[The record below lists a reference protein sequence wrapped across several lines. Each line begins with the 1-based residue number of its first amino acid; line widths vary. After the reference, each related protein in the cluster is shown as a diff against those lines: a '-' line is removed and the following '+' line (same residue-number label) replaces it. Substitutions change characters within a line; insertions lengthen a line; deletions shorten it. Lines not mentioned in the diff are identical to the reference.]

1 MISTGFVYEFFLKF
15 ENLIVNNEPNRIS
28 ILRCWLNDFYEVR
41 IMMNKSKI
49 SDGKLARILFSLL
62 FFIVCNSSAVL
73 HAQETSVLLERAK
86 TAIDKNDFAAALT
99 DLNQI
104 IGKEPSNAEAL
115 THRSRIYIL
124 QGKDVEA
131 FADAEKTLGIN
142 PKNPFALN
150 VRGLVKYNRKDYAG
164 AIADYSQAIAIDPKF
179 VRAYGNRLRANIRIG
194 AAEDAIV
201 GDYLRA
207 KELDPNF
214 SAIYQ
219 SIGVYCLQTRKYSC
233 RKDFENLIR
242 LEPNNEFGYFGRAT
256 ERLAGLE
263 RNATTPGRENLNKI
277 IIDDIT
283 SALTD
288 FDKAIQ
294 INPKT
299 SDSYNNRG
307 RLKYILGDYDLAIA
321 DFDKAV
327 SLNPKNFQALMNR
340 GTANRA
346 KKNYDAALKDYA
358 EAEKL
363 EPKAA
368 LLMFE
373 KSLLYREIGE
383 IDSAMTSINQALYIE
398 PKNSDYIILQ
408 AILLIDKN
416 RHEEALEK
424 FTSIYKNGLS
434 AGGGYRW
441 LGTCFE
447 SAPKGDA
454 YIKTQNYIDAE
465 TSFRSA
471 LQWSKGDCRERALFG
486 YASVTLVQKR
496 PDLAM
501 EKLAELDKLN
511 PKYPGLKE
519 KQKEVAAAM
528 PAYNQQQAQ
537 WKAEWE
543 AKQAEWERQVQAQYA
558 RERSSSQRK
567 RPEKLVN
574 SQLLGEAVAEFDALI
589 SRLKSLDATYGSA
602 ADKLRRAQESDARNR
617 VNSVQ
622 FYKGTMNRAQSA
634 MDEAH
639 RIIRDFLNKY
649 DSVLDDDS
657 KQKLEDWDDSFPTSI
672 FY

>member
-1 MISTGFVYEFFLKF
+1 MNIKIFSKTFFCAIFLSCVFGIFGQPTG
-15 ENLIVNNEPNRIS
+15 
-28 ILRCWLNDFYEVR
+28 
-41 IMMNKSKI
+41 
-49 SDGKLARILFSLL
+49 LFD
-62 FFIVCNSSAVL
+62 
-73 HAQETSVLLERAK
+73 RAK
-86 TAIDKNDFAAALT
+86 AAFDKGEFESALK
-99 DLNQI
+99 DLNSV
-104 IGKEPSNAEAL
+104 IGKEPSNADAL
-115 THRSRIYIL
+115 TMRSRIYAL
-124 QGKDVEA
+124 TGKDAEA
-131 FADAEKTLGIN
+131 FADAEKTLSIN

-150 VRGLVKYNRKDYAG
+150 VRGLVKYNKKDYAG
-164 AIADYSQAIAIDPKF
+164 AITDYTQAIAIDPKF
-179 VRAYGNRLRANIRIG
+179 VRAYGNRLRANIRLG
-194 AAEDAIV
+194 ASEDVIV
-201 GDYLRA
+201 GDYLKA

-219 SIGVYCLQTRKYSC
+219 SIGVWCLQTRKYSC

-256 ERLAGLE
+256 ERLAELE
-263 RNATTPGRENLNKI
+263 RNATNPGRENLNKI

-283 SALTD
+283 SALAD
-288 FDKAIQ
+288 FDKAIAV
-294 INPKT
+294 NPKT

-327 SLNPKNFQALMNR
+327 LLNPKNFQALMNR

-358 EAEKL
+358 EAEKI
-363 EPKAA
+363 EPKAD

-383 IDSAMTSINQALYIE
+383 IDSAMTSISQALNIE

-416 RHEEALEK
+416 RHEQALEK
-424 FTSIYKNGLS
+424 FASIYKNDLS
-434 AGGGYRW
+434 GNGGFRW

-447 SAPKGDA
+447 TAPKGDA
-454 YIKTQNYIDAE
+454 YVKVQNYIEAE

-486 YASVTLVQKR
+486 YATVTLVQKR
-496 PDLAM
+496 PDIAM
-501 EKLAELDKLN
+501 ETLAELDKLN

-519 KQKEVAAAM
+519 KQKEVASAM
-528 PAYNQQQAQ
+528 PAYNKQQAQ

-543 AKQAEWERQVQAQYA
+543 AKQAEWQRQVDAQLA
-558 RERSSSQRK
+558 RERSSSQRT
-567 RPEKLVN
+567 RPEKLADSKLV
-574 SQLLGEAVAEFDALI
+574 GKAVEDFDALVE
-589 SRLKSLDATYGSA
+589 RLKALDATYGSA

-639 RIIRDFLNKY
+639 RIIREYLQKY
-649 DSVLDDDS
+649 DSVLDEES
-657 KQKLEDWDDSFPTSI
+657 RQVLEDWDDSFPTSI

>member
-1 MISTGFVYEFFLKF
+1 MKTKIFTITLFCALISSCVFSIYGQTTEEL
-15 ENLIVNNEPNRIS
+15 LNRAVAAINKND
-28 ILRCWLNDFYEVR
+28 LN
-41 IMMNKSKI
+41 SAL
-49 SDGKLARILFSLL
+49 SDL
-62 FFIVCNSSAVL
+62 NAVL
-73 HAQETSVLLERAK
+73 
-86 TAIDKNDFAAALT
+86 
-99 DLNQI
+99 
-104 IGKEPSNAEAL
+104 GKEPANADAL
-115 THRSRIYIL
+115 THRSRILIL
-124 QGKDVEA
+124 QGKDAEA
-131 FADAEKTLGIN
+131 FADAEKTLSIN

-150 VRGLVKYNRKDYAG
+150 VRGLVKYNKKDYAG
-164 AIADYSQAIAIDPKF
+164 AIADYSQAIVIDPKF
-179 VRAYGNRLRANIRIG
+179 VRAYGNRLRANVRIG
-194 AAEDAIV
+194 ASEEAIV
-201 GDYLRA
+201 GDYLKA

-242 LEPNNEFGYFGRAT
+242 LEPNNEFGYLGRAT

-263 RNATTPGRENLNKI
+263 RNATNPGRENLNKI

-283 SALTD
+283 NALAD
-288 FDKAIQ
+288 LDKAIQ

-299 SDSYNNRG
+299 SDSFNNRG
-307 RLKYILGDYDLAIA
+307 RLKYILGDYDPAIA

-327 SLNPKNFQALMNR
+327 ALNPKNFQALMNR

-363 EPKAA
+363 DSKSA

-383 IDSAMTSINQALYIE
+383 IDSAMTSINQALYVE
-398 PKNSDYIILQ
+398 PKNSDYVILQ

-434 AGGGYRW
+434 GNGGYRW

-454 YIKTQNYIDAE
+454 YVKTQNYIDAE

-486 YASVTLVQKR
+486 YATVTLVQKR
-496 PDLAM
+496 PDIAM

-528 PAYNQQQAQ
+528 PAYNQQQAE
-537 WKAEWE
+537 WKAQWE
-543 AKQAEWERQVQAQYA
+543 AKQAEWERQVQAQLA
-558 RERSSSQRK
+558 RESSSSQRK
-567 RPEKLVN
+567 RPAKAVN
-574 SQLLGEAVAEFDALI
+574 SQLLGEAVEAYDALI
-589 SRLKSLDATYGSA
+589 SRLEALDETYGSA
-602 ADKLRRAQESDARNR
+602 ADKLRRAAALDSRNG

-639 RIIRDFLNKY
+639 RIIREFLNKY

-657 KQKLEDWDDSFPTSI
+657 KRKLEDWDDSFPTSI

>member
-1 MISTGFVYEFFLKF
+1 
-15 ENLIVNNEPNRIS
+15 
-28 ILRCWLNDFYEVR
+28 
-41 IMMNKSKI
+41 MNTKIFSKI
-49 SDGKLARILFSLL
+49 TFCTILLSCVFGI
-62 FFIVCNSSAVL
+62 FGQTTEVL
-73 HAQETSVLLERAK
+73 MNRAK
-86 TAIDKNDFAAALT
+86 TAFDKGEFESALKDLSSVIVKEPNNADALT
-99 DLNQI
+99 M
-104 IGKEPSNAEAL
+104 
-115 THRSRIYIL
+115 RSRVYVL
-124 QGKDVEA
+124 VGKDAEA
-131 FADAEKTLGIN
+131 FADAEKTLGIDA
-142 PKNPFALN
+142 KNPFALN

-164 AIADYSQAIAIDPKF
+164 AISDYTNAIAIDPKF

-194 AAEDAIV
+194 APENVIV
-201 GDYLRA
+201 GDYLKA

-214 SAIYQ
+214 SSVYQ

-233 RKDFENLIR
+233 RKDFEALIR

-256 ERLAGLE
+256 ERLAELE
-263 RNATTPGRENLNKI
+263 RNATNPGRENLNKI
-277 IIDDIT
+277 IIDDIA
-283 SALTD
+283 SALAD
-288 FDKAIQ
+288 LDKAISL
-294 INPKT
+294 NPKT
-299 SDSYNNRG
+299 SDSFNNRG
-307 RLKYILGDYDLAIA
+307 RLKYILGDYDQAIT

-327 SLNPKNFQALMNR
+327 SLNPKNFQAVMNR

-363 EPKAA
+363 DAKSA

-383 IDSAMTSINQALYIE
+383 IDSAMTSITQALYIE
-398 PKNSDYIILQ
+398 PKNSDYVILQ

-424 FTSIYKNGLS
+424 FASIYKNGLS
-434 AGGGYRW
+434 SGGGFRW

-447 SAPKGDA
+447 TAPKGDA
-454 YIKTQNYIDAE
+454 YVKIQNYIEAE

-486 YASVTLVQKR
+486 YATVTLVQKR
-496 PDLAM
+496 PDIAM

-519 KQKEVAAAM
+519 KQKEAAAAM

-558 RERSSSQRK
+558 RERSGSQRTQ
-567 RPEKLVN
+567 PEKIVDRELV
-574 SQLLGEAVAEFDALI
+574 GEAAEDLDALVA
-589 SRLKSLDATYGSA
+589 RLKVLDATYGSA

-639 RIIRDFLNKY
+639 RIIREFLNKY
-649 DSVLDDDS
+649 DSVLDDES
-657 KQKLEDWDDSFPTSI
+657 KRKLEDWDNSFPTSI

>member
-1 MISTGFVYEFFLKF
+1 M
-15 ENLIVNNEPNRIS
+15 RIS
-28 ILRCWLNDFYEVR
+28 VKTPR
-41 IMMNKSKI
+41 IIAKI
-49 SDGKLARILFSLL
+49 TLVLALALICGSPAFLY
-62 FFIVCNSSAVL
+62 
-73 HAQETSVLLERAK
+73 AQDTAVLLERAK
-86 TAIDKNDFAAALT
+86 TAIGKNDFAAALA

-104 IGKEPSNAEAL
+104 VGKEPSNAEAF
-115 THRSRIYIL
+115 TQRARVYFF
-124 QGKDVEA
+124 QQKDDLA
-131 FADAEKTLGIN
+131 LSDAEKALNLN
-142 PKNPFALN
+142 PTNTAALN
-150 VRGLVKYNRKDYAG
+150 VRGLVKYNKKDYTG
-164 AIADYSQAIAIDPKF
+164 AIADYSQAIAVDSKY
-179 VRAYGNRLRANIRIG
+179 VRAYGNRLRANIKIG
-194 AAEDAIV
+194 AAEELIV
-201 GDYLRA
+201 GDYLKA

-219 SIGVYCLQTRKYSC
+219 SIGVWCLQTRKYNC

-242 LEPNNEFGYFGRAT
+242 LEPNNEFGYFGRGT

-263 RNATTPGRENLNKI
+263 RNATNPGRENLNKI
-277 IIDDIT
+277 IIDDVT
-283 SALTD
+283 SALDD

-294 INPKT
+294 MNPKT

-307 RLKYILGDYDLAIA
+307 RLKYILGDYDQAIA
-321 DFDKAV
+321 DFDKAA
-327 SLNPKNFQALMNR
+327 SLDPKNFQALMNR

-383 IDSAMTSINQALYIE
+383 IDSAMASVNQALYIE
-398 PKNSDYIILQ
+398 PKNSDYVILQ

-424 FTSIYKNGLS
+424 FTGIYKNGLS
-434 AGGGYRW
+434 DNGGFRW

-454 YIKTQNYIDAE
+454 YLKIQNYIDAE

-486 YASVTLVQKR
+486 YASVTLLQKR

-528 PAYNQQQAQ
+528 PAYNQQQAE
-537 WKAEWE
+537 WKAQWE
-543 AKQAEWERQVQAQYA
+543 AKQAEWERQVQAQLA
-558 RERSSSQRK
+558 RESSSNQRK
-567 RPEKLVN
+567 RPAKAVN
-574 SQLLGEAVAEFDALI
+574 SQLVGEAVEAYDALV
-589 SRLKSLDATYGSA
+589 SRLEALDETYGSA
-602 ADKLRRAQESDARNR
+602 AAKLRRAAASDSKNG

-639 RIIRDFLNKY
+639 RIIREFLNKY

-657 KQKLEDWDDSFPTSI
+657 KRKLEDWDDSFPTSI

>member
-1 MISTGFVYEFFLKF
+1 MKKPNVFTRKCLKT
-15 ENLIVNNEPNRIS
+15 LPV
-28 ILRCWLNDFYEVR
+28 
-41 IMMNKSKI
+41 
-49 SDGKLARILFSLL
+49 LL
-62 FFIVCNSSAVL
+62 FFVVLNSVVL
-73 HAQETSVLLERAK
+73 HAQETAVLLERAK

-99 DLNQI
+99 DLNQV
-104 IGKEPSNAEAL
+104 IGKEPSNAEAF
-115 THRSRIYIL
+115 TQRARVYFF
-124 QGKDVEA
+124 QQKDDPA
-131 FADAEKTLGIN
+131 LSDAEKALNLN
-142 PKNPFALN
+142 PANTTALN
-150 VRGLVKYNRKDYAG
+150 VRGLVKYNKKDYMG
-164 AIADYSQAIAIDPKF
+164 AIADYSQAIAIDPKY

-194 AAEDAIV
+194 AAEELIV
-201 GDYLRA
+201 GDYLKA

-219 SIGVYCLQTRKYSC
+219 SIGVWCLQTRKYSC

-242 LEPNNEFGYFGRAT
+242 LEPNNEFGYFGRGT

-263 RNATTPGRENLNKI
+263 RNATNPGRENLNKI

-283 SALTD
+283 SALAD

-321 DFDKAV
+321 DFDKAA

-383 IDSAMTSINQALYIE
+383 IDLAMMSINQALYIE
-398 PKNSDYIILQ
+398 PKNSDYVILQ

-434 AGGGYRW
+434 GNGGFRW

-454 YIKTQNYIDAE
+454 YVKIQNYIDAE

-486 YASVTLVQKR
+486 YATVTLVQKR

-501 EKLAELDKLN
+501 EKLAELDTLN

-528 PAYNQQQAQ
+528 PAYNQQQAE
-537 WKAEWE
+537 WKAQWE
-543 AKQAEWERQVQAQYA
+543 AKQAEWERQVQAQLA
-558 RERSSSQRK
+558 RESSSSERK
-567 RPEKLVN
+567 RPAKSVN
-574 SQLLGEAVAEFDALI
+574 SQLIGEAVEAYDALVA
-589 SRLKSLDATYGSA
+589 RLEALDETYGSA
-602 ADKLRRAQESDARNR
+602 AAKLRRAAASDSKNG

-639 RIIRDFLNKY
+639 RIIREFLNKY

-657 KQKLEDWDDSFPTSI
+657 KRKLEDWDDSFPTSI